1 MARSRNSEYDMY
13 GQQIKLN
20 ASPSYTAIEGKREVS
35 ILFAGVDDAVTQTL
49 ADNIFDQTEGS
60 PPSLP
65 NEESPALERYMTTTT
80 KHGITIKI
88 YESQLHRSSHQGI
101 SRLIN
106 RVDILIFCIRADSES
121 IFSGGHPALIKNLQ
135 DAYGES
141 IWKNC
146 VVVLSYSNRA
156 LNYMKRYSKNADPET
171 NYKEQINTCAMK
183 FEAELKKLNGLNV
196 FDIKVTSVLD
206 PHDPESTIVAIPAGE
221 MPGDPVLPGF
231 KFKQTKIKI
240 PATGG
245 QPEREVLI
253 DLRDWRDII
262 FIETVKK
269 SKNELKRALVQ
280 YQYGPKLKEAAIG
293 AATRTAVGAALG
305 AALGASLGAAVGAF
319 LGAAVGD
326 FFGTAEGPPGILLG
340 AAIGGAIG
348 SLFKLANK

>member
-1 MARSRNSEYDMY
+1 MY

-146 VVVLSYSNRA
+146 VVVLS
-156 LNYMKRYSKNADPET
+156 
-171 NYKEQINTCAMK
+171 
-183 FEAELKKLNGLNV
+183 
-196 FDIKVTSVLD
+196 
-206 PHDPESTIVAIPAGE
+206 
-221 MPGDPVLPGF
+221 
-231 KFKQTKIKI
+231 
-240 PATGG
+240 
-245 QPEREVLI
+245 
-253 DLRDWRDII
+253 
-262 FIETVKK
+262 
-269 SKNELKRALVQ
+269 
-280 YQYGPKLKEAAIG
+280 
-293 AATRTAVGAALG
+293 
-305 AALGASLGAAVGAF
+305 
-319 LGAAVGD
+319 
-326 FFGTAEGPPGILLG
+326 
-340 AAIGGAIG
+340 
-348 SLFKLANK
+348 